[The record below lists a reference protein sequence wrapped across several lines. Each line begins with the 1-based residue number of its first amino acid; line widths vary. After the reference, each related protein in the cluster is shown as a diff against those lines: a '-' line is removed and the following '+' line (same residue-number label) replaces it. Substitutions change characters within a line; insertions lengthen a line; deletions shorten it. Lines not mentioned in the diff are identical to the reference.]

1 MEKTLAVAPGN
12 KPATA
17 PKHRVIDYEEH
28 RGTDKHTVAGILKV
42 LPRVFSPQLKNWR
55 DILVYLP
62 PSYAT
67 GNRHYPVLYMH
78 DGQNLFDATTSFC
91 GEWKVDKTLDA
102 LSKEGIEA
110 IVVGIPNMGVR
121 RIDEYSPFVDR
132 KGAGG
137 SGDDYCRCIV
147 ETVKPCIDTTFRTLP
162 DREHTAIMGS
172 SMGGLISLFA
182 FFHYGHIFGGAGVL
196 SPSLWFAGRAIFD
209 YVRMA
214 PFQPGKIYLDI
225 GTEEGRTAFSDARAM
240 AKLLERRGYR
250 RGKELRYVEMQGHGH
265 CEAAWAERLELPLRY
280 LLGYTGETRGADV
293 TTSA

>member
-1 MEKTLAVAPGN
+1 MAVAPR
-12 KPATA
+12 KRPATA
-17 PKHRVIDYEEH
+17 TKHRVIDYEEH
-28 RGTDKHTVAGILKV
+28 RGTDKHTVAGTLKV
-42 LPRVFSPQLKNWR
+42 LPGVFSPQLKNWR

-67 GNRHYPVLYMH
+67 GSSHYPVIYMH

-91 GEWKVDKTLDA
+91 GEWKVDETLEAMSAD
-102 LSKEGIEA
+102 GIEA
-110 IVVGIPNMGVR
+110 IVVGIPNMGEQ

-137 SGDDYCRCIV
+137 FGDDYCRFIV
-147 ETVKPCIDTTFRTLP
+147 ETVKPRIDMIFRTLP
-162 DREHTAIMGS
+162 DREHTTIMGS

-225 GTEEGRTAFSDARAM
+225 GTEEGRMALSDARRM
-240 AKLLERRGYR
+240 AKLLERKGYR
-250 RGKELRYVEMQGHGH
+250 PGKELCYVEMQGHGH
-265 CEAAWAERLELPLRY
+265 CEAAWADRLELPLRY
-280 LLGYTGETRGADV
+280 LLGYTGETSSADG
-293 TTSA
+293 TT